1 MTEYWECVTVTCKLN
16 KGETMM
22 TTLEVV
28 QLLPWQTIALGIGYT
43 MFTVC
48 AIIYILTKLKW
59 KEGLTTKMK
68 CDIIYF

>member
-1 MTEYWECVTVTCKLN
+1 
-16 KGETMM
+16 MM

-48 AIIYILTKLKW
+48 AIIYVLTKLK
-59 KEGLTTKMK
+59 
-68 CDIIYF
+68 